1 MVRELGIGGCERDL
15 AKLAKTLD
23 RAQFFPHV
31 GCFHADGL
39 RSDELRAAGVP
50 IVRFPVR
57 SFQSFSAIS
66 GARQMGRYLREHQI
80 KLVHCFDVP
89 TVIFG
94 VPTAYFNHLP
104 AIVSAQLGERE
115 LHPRMHHKL
124 LRITDHLADVVV
136 ANSSAIQ
143 QYLIEREHVPAE
155 RTYLC
160 HNGVETSLFHPT
172 AEPKPPVVTAASL
185 VIGTVCA
192 LRPEKRLDLLL
203 KAFAQVRQHLPGMKL
218 LIVGS
223 GPVLPQLEALRGELG
238 LGSDCIFEPS
248 KTEVA
253 PWMRALDIY
262 VMSSES
268 ESFPNALLEA
278 MACGCAVVGSRVG
291 GIPELITD
299 GVSGLLFESKNVEDL
314 AAALAKLILDPALR
328 QRLAAQAATFARD
341 TFSMEV
347 NARRNESLYRS
358 LLSRKGIIPPKG
370 TPQSDPVSRTT
381 R

>member
-1 MVRELGIGGCERDL
+1 MLMVRELGIGGCERDL
-15 AKLAKTLD
+15 AKLAKALD

-31 GCFHADGL
+31 GCFHSDGL
-39 RSDELRAAGVP
+39 RTDELRAAGVP

-57 SFQSFSAIS
+57 SFQSVSAIT

-94 VPTAYFNHLP
+94 VPTAYLNHMP

-115 LHPRMHHKL
+115 LHPRIYRKL

-136 ANSSAIQ
+136 ANSAAIQ
-143 QYLIEREHVPAE
+143 QYLIEHEHVAAE

-160 HNGVETSLFHPT
+160 HNGVETAIFHP
-172 AEPKPPVVTAASL
+172 ALEAKPAAVAGASL

-203 KAFAQVRQHLPGMKL
+203 KAFAQVRHLLAGMKL

-223 GPVLPQLEALRGELG
+223 GPVLPQLEALRAELSMG
-238 LGSDCIFEPS
+238 ADCVFEPS

-262 VMSSES
+262 VMSSET

-299 GVSGLLFESKNVEDL
+299 GVSGLLFESKNADDL
-314 AAALAKLILDPALR
+314 AGALGRLILDPALR
-328 QRLAAQAATFARD
+328 KRFAAQAAVFARD

-347 NARRNESLYRS
+347 NARRNESLYRG
-358 LLSRKGIIPPKG
+358 LLARKGIIPPLR
-370 TPQSDPVSRTT
+370 S
-381 R
+381 